1 MGELGILG
9 VCGNDHR
16 VAPDVRA
23 LGGHIEAHVFVFI
36 KHHGRVAG
44 VDNGNILVAV
54 HHTVDDLVGHIN
66 GGHRVVHLQQ
76 PLVGGIDLIG
86 IFGVHRVAQRLE
98 RHHKGIALRVVDV
111 DVAGVIGVA
120 QDLPALALNDRGVD
134 ILVVVDKTHAAPEVG
149 DRPVVLGIVAH
160 AAHGVVHVLHVG
172 DQALVERL
180 EEVLFHQALDH
191 VVRRD
196 HHVVAVTRH
205 ELGVHHLVGVEVF
218 DDDAH
223 AELLFKVGDDILAQI
238 LAGEIELQDVAAV
251 LLDGLSTLALLGDA
265 CAHRAAEN
273 GQHQHACDDRH
284 GLVAYG
290 AGSLAVL
297 LALFTYDRHDVH
309 HAERQRNEQDHDGG
323 ECVDRGIDALG
334 HRVNQDRDV
343 VHAVARRKIGD
354 NEVIEAHREGDER
367 AGDDAGLDLRDDD
380 LRERLEGRRAKIHRR
395 VDEVGVERAELGR
408 DGEHHIGNAEHDVRE
423 QQRTEAFFDRE
434 HAEEHQK
441 RDSRDNIGVHHGQV
455 VDALDHFLHDL
466 AGLRK
471 TDGRDRAD
479 DGGDDGGN
487 KGDDDR
493 VEHSL
498 HHRRVCEHLF
508 IPAQGESTEL
518 GE

>member
-1 MGELGILG
+1 MGELRVLG
-9 VCGNDHR
+9 VCGNNHR
-16 VAPDVRA
+16 IAPDVRA
-23 LGGHIEAHVFVFI
+23 LGGHIEAHVLVFI
-36 KHHGRVAG
+36 KHHSRIAG
-44 VDNGNILVAV
+44 VDNCDVLVAV

-180 EEVLFHQALDH
+180 EEVLLHQALDH

-238 LAGEIELQDVAAV
+238 LAGEIEL
-251 LLDGLSTLALLGDA
+251 
-265 CAHRAAEN
+265 
-273 GQHQHACDDRH
+273 
-284 GLVAYG
+284 
-290 AGSLAVL
+290 
-297 LALFTYDRHDVH
+297 
-309 HAERQRNEQDHDGG
+309 
-323 ECVDRGIDALG
+323 
-334 HRVNQDRDV
+334 
-343 VHAVARRKIGD
+343 
-354 NEVIEAHREGDER
+354 
-367 AGDDAGLDLRDDD
+367 
-380 LRERLEGRRAKIHRR
+380 
-395 VDEVGVERAELGR
+395 
-408 DGEHHIGNAEHDVRE
+408 
-423 QQRTEAFFDRE
+423 
-434 HAEEHQK
+434 
-441 RDSRDNIGVHHGQV
+441 
-455 VDALDHFLHDL
+455 
-466 AGLRK
+466 
-471 TDGRDRAD
+471 
-479 DGGDDGGN
+479 
-487 KGDDDR
+487 
-493 VEHSL
+493 
-498 HHRRVCEHLF
+498 
-508 IPAQGESTEL
+508 
-518 GE
+518 